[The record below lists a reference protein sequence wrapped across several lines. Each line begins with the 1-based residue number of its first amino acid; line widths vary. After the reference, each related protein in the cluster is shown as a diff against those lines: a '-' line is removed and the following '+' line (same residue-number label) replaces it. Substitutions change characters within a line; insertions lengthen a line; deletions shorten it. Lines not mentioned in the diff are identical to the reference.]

1 MTTVVLLEEYAIWLL
16 VAVQCEHGAS
26 EFTLLTESC
35 LHDTNTGQD
44 QTEHMPCKRLFPP
57 PLQQGLQCGHHLEIQ
72 CQKTRGVPATVAC
85 E

>member
-1 MTTVVLLEEYAIWLL
+1 MTTVVPLVECAIWLL
-16 VAVQCEHGAS
+16 VAVQCE
-26 EFTLLTESC
+26 EYTLLTESC

-44 QTEHMPCKRLFPP
+44 QTEHMPCKRLFPL